1 MLGWHNKFP
10 RSQGHH
16 LPSRESGISS
26 WLIGTVVAIG
36 MSISPATFAGDKV
49 SSHQDEIMSAL
60 RAHVGHSLQL
70 DPAAVTI
77 RILSSLDGLTIR
89 PGASINHIGSGSPV
103 GRVTFVVGSA
113 RITADVVAVKEVVV
127 ATRFLRH
134 NQVLEGGD
142 LTLASVRVAWAD
154 ARYLATPEQAIGKRV
169 TRTVP
174 SHFPLTQDVLA
185 EPYTIRKGARISI
198 QYVSGALRI
207 LALGIAKE
215 DGPLG
220 ASIRVTNMD
229 SKKDLWA
236 KIVDGE
242 TVQVGQ

>member
-1 MLGWHNKFP
+1 M
-10 RSQGHH
+10 
-16 LPSRESGISS
+16 IS

-36 MSISPATFAGDKV
+36 ISISPATFAGEKV
-49 SSHQDEIMSAL
+49 SNHQDETILAL
-60 RAHVGHSLQL
+60 RTHVAHFLHL
-70 DPAAVTI
+70 DSSAVTV

-134 NQVLEGGD
+134 NQVLEEGD
-142 LTLASVRVAWAD
+142 LTLAPVRVAWAD
-154 ARYLATPEQAIGKRV
+154 ARYLATPEQAVGKRV

-198 QYVSGALRI
+198 QYVSGALKVM
-207 LALGIAKE
+207 ALGIAKE

-220 ASIRVTNMD
+220 ASIRVTSMD

-236 KIVDGE
+236 KIVDGG

>member
-1 MLGWHNKFP
+1 MLRWHNKFP
-10 RSQGHH
+10 RSQGHR
-16 LPSRESGISS
+16 LPSRERGIIS
-26 WLIGTVVAIG
+26 WLIGSVVAIG
-36 MSISPATFAGDKV
+36 MSISPATFAGDKANN
-49 SSHQDEIMSAL
+49 SQDEIMSAL
-60 RAHVGHSLQL
+60 RAHVAHSLQL
-70 DPAAVTI
+70 DSSAVTV

-89 PGASINHIGSGSPV
+89 PGASINHIGSGRPV

-113 RITADVVAVKEVVV
+113 RITADVEAVKQVIV

-154 ARYLATPEQAIGKRV
+154 ARYLATPEQAVGKRV

-198 QYVSGALRI
+198 QYVSGALKVM
-207 LALGIAKE
+207 ALGIAKE

-220 ASIRVTNMD
+220 ARIRVTNMD